1 MAEIVEKKF
10 GSVKRF
16 GPRYGKRIKDKI
28 AKIEQKQKMPNKCPY
43 CKKPTAERI
52 AAGIWQCSKC
62 RAKFAGGAY
71 FIEEKIAKAVA
82 EEKDKAIVLKS
93 KKSEEVI

>member
-1 MAEIVEKKF
+1 MAEIIEKKF

-16 GPRYGKRIKDKI
+16 GPRYGKRIKDKL
-28 AKIEQKQKMPNKCPY
+28 AKVEQKQKMPNTCPY

-71 FIEEKIAKAVA
+71 FLEEKVTKAVA
-82 EEKDKAIVLKS
+82 EEKETPVVLKS
-93 KKSEEVI
+93 KKSEEVV